1 MKRSLLL
8 VFFYSLSSLCM
19 QSPEVT
25 DQFIAAIREA
35 NLEKV
40 KTMLSAQ
47 PSLQESIRDYYNFT
61 SDPILKF
68 AVRNPELKPR
78 YMQIARYLVDRGA
91 RVHPIALEQIQ
102 AFEASQKPA
111 AKPAATSPKPSRVLP
126 ATPASVPAP
135 KPVAPIAARAMPVTP
150 LPAPAIKP
158 VSKPTG
164 KSPADFVELREIAR
178 HGDFEKTKTYLDTH
192 DIANLTAAQKE
203 EIISNPMSN
212 LTASGPLTPEKLH
225 SYRRMFALLQKNG
238 FEIKGVTKTYY
249 ERGQRG
255 NFGPR
260 AGFVESLLNTAI
272 KNKDLNRVKQLV
284 EQEDVDVNA
293 TDTMGL
299 SPLIIAAQAGAED
312 IAKYL
317 YSKGARLYDNNHY
330 ENRIFKPQLQKWGIA
345 VN

>member
-1 MKRSLLL
+1 
-8 VFFYSLSSLCM
+8 M
-19 QSPEVT
+19 QSPEVI

-40 KTMLSAQ
+40 KNMLDAQ
-47 PSLQESIRDYYNFT
+47 PSLQKSIRDYYNYT

-68 AVRNPELKPR
+68 AVRNPELKGR
-78 YMQIARYLVDRGA
+78 YMQIARFLVDRGA
-91 RVHPIALEQIQ
+91 RVHPDALVQLQ
-102 AFEASQKPA
+102 SFEALQKPA
-111 AKPAATSPKPSRVLP
+111 AKPAGSGKPVLAP
-126 ATPASVPAP
+126 ITKPASP
-135 KPVAPIAARAMPVTP
+135 KPVAATPAAQPVTPIAKPARAMPVTP
-150 LPAPAIKP
+150 VPAPTIKP

-164 KSPADFVELREIAR
+164 KTPADFVELREIAR
-178 HGDFEKTKTYLDTH
+178 HGDFEKTKAYLDTH
-192 DIANLTAAQKE
+192 DITNLTAAQKE

-284 EQEDVDVNA
+284 EQEDADVNA

-299 SPLIIAAQAGAED
+299 SPLIIAAQVGAEA

-317 YSKGARLYDNNHY
+317 YSHGARLYENNYY
-330 ENRIFKPQLQKWGIA
+330 ENRQFKPVLQKWGIP

>member
-1 MKRSLLL
+1 
-8 VFFYSLSSLCM
+8 M
-19 QSPEVT
+19 QSPEVI

-40 KTMLSAQ
+40 KTMLDAQ
-47 PSLQESIRDYYNFT
+47 PSLQKSIRDYYNFA
-61 SDPILKF
+61 SEPILKF

-78 YMQIARYLVDRGA
+78 YMQIGRYLVDRGA
-91 RVHPIALEQIQ
+91 RVHQTALEQLQ
-102 AFEASQKPA
+102 AYEASQKPA
-111 AKPAATSPKPSRVLP
+111 AAASTKPSRALP
-126 ATPASVPAP
+126 ATPASAPTP
-135 KPVAPIAARAMPVTP
+135 KPVTPIAKPARAMPVTP
-150 LPAPAIKP
+150 VPAPTIKP

-164 KSPADFVELREIAR
+164 KTPADFVELREIAR
-178 HGDFEKTKTYLDTH
+178 NGDFEKTKAYLDTH

-225 SYRRMFALLQKNG
+225 SYRRMFALLQENG

-272 KNKDLNRVKQLV
+272 KNKDLNRIKQLV
-284 EQEDVDVNA
+284 EQEDADVNA

-299 SPLIIAAQAGAED
+299 SPLIIAAQVGAEA

-317 YSKGARLYDNNHY
+317 YSQGARLYENNYY
-330 ENRIFKPQLQKWGIA
+330 ENRQFKPVLQKWGIP

>member
-19 QSPEVT
+19 QSPEVI

-40 KTMLSAQ
+40 KTMLDAQ
-47 PSLQESIRDYYNFT
+47 PSLQKSIRDYYNFA

-78 YMQIARYLVDRGA
+78 YMQIARFLVDRGA
-91 RVHPIALEQIQ
+91 RVHPDALVQLQ
-102 AFEASQKPA
+102 SFEASEKPA
-111 AKPAATSPKPSRVLP
+111 AKPAASPKPSRVLP
-126 ATPASVPAP
+126 ATPASAPAR

-150 LPAPAIKP
+150 VPAPTIKP

-164 KSPADFVELREIAR
+164 KTPADFVELREIAR
-178 HGDFEKTKTYLDTH
+178 HGDFEKTKAYLDTH

-203 EIISNPMSN
+203 EIISNPISI

-238 FEIKGVTKTYY
+238 FEIKGVTKTNY

-272 KNKDLNRVKQLV
+272 KSKDLNRIKQLV
-284 EQEDVDVNA
+284 EQEDADVNA

-299 SPLIIAAQAGAED
+299 SPLIIAAQVGAEA

-317 YSKGARLYDNNHY
+317 YSQGARPYENNYY
-330 ENRIFKPQLQKWGIA
+330 ENRQFKPVLQKWGIP